1 MTDNI
6 SFYINKDAASLKH
19 LFSDKNLTVKS
30 IHDNIYVVNINGKSI
45 DWIIKIYEELRY
57 AKAESKNL
65 KKLKNVNG
73 VPKLLITGFTEDII
87 LSKVPGLDLFDYMQK
102 YGIMKEEQVK
112 RITKKILIIL
122 KEIHSMDI
130 IHKDIKPE
138 NIMYDKDSDELNII
152 DFEGKHTED
161 YWSPEQIK
169 GNVLT
174 VKTDIWS
181 LGSTIYALLTGD
193 CPFGGVSQV
202 LKLKYSF
209 EKEIYSEL
217 SEDFKD
223 FITCLLDLNVK
234 SRYTAEECLNHNWLS
249 ND

>member
-73 VPKLLITGFTEDII
+73 VPKLLITGFTEDINYII

-112 RITKKILIIL
+112 RITKKI
-122 KEIHSMDI
+122 DI
-130 IHKDIKPE
+130 SK
-138 NIMYDKDSDELNII
+138 
-152 DFEGKHTED
+152 
-161 YWSPEQIK
+161 
-169 GNVLT
+169 
-174 VKTDIWS
+174 
-181 LGSTIYALLTGD
+181 
-193 CPFGGVSQV
+193 
-202 LKLKYSF
+202 LKL
-209 EKEIYSEL
+209 
-217 SEDFKD
+217 
-223 FITCLLDLNVK
+223 T
-234 SRYTAEECLNHNWLS
+234 
-249 ND
+249 